1 MPPKTAA
8 VRPSAAF
15 LDTIDRRLGYARES
29 SLACE
34 CDPVRRGLV
43 TYAAYVQ
50 PPELSRSPDDC
61 DPESLQSPV

>member
-1 MPPKTAA
+1 MESLHPH
-8 VRPSAAF
+8 
-15 LDTIDRRLGYARES
+15 RLKY
-29 SLACE
+29 
-34 CDPVRRGLV
+34 RRGLV